1 MCIILSFSFFT
12 TIPFF
17 LIMLFIFV
25 PQFDHI
31 FFITSLINSF
41 FHSFHFSFFLSFSVP
56 FFIPFCFSSFLPL
69 LFGIFFFFQIYVIL
83 FISFNLSLFYF
94 HHYQIC
100 RLCNGQ
106 RIGTRNTVHCIHLP
120 ATTFFPRYGLN
131 CMRDCVL

>member
-69 LFGIFFFFQIYVIL
+69 LFGIFFFFFRFTLYFLFPSIYRC
-83 FISFNLSLFYF
+83 FIFTITRFAGCVMDRGSEREIQFIAFT
-94 HHYQIC
+94 YQ
-100 RLCNGQ
+100 RLPSSPG
-106 RIGTRNTVHCIHLP
+106 
-120 ATTFFPRYGLN
+120 
-131 CMRDCVL
+131 MD